1 MTGID
6 LIINGDMNR
15 TTYDDSAYTDY
26 MKDVANYQRRKSKE
40 EDLVKKA
47 AMKKAEAKKKAEAM
61 KKEDMKKEATKKE
74 ADKMG
79 MIKGSYSDYDASKLS
94 NAEHGTVILFFNA
107 TWCPTCV
114 AANKNFNGST
124 PPDGLTL
131 LKVDYDDSTD
141 LKRKY
146 GVTYQHTFVQVDK
159 TGKLLKKWNGSKTY
173 DELISNKA

>member
-1 MTGID
+1 
-6 LIINGDMNR
+6 MNKKSF
-15 TTYDDSAYTDY
+15 TALSVAILVLAGGTSAYSAEPTP
-26 MKDVANYQRRKSKE
+26 KSSQASKE
-40 EDLVKKA
+40 AMKKEA
-47 AMKKAEAKKKAEAM
+47 MKKEAMKKAEAKKKAEAM
-61 KKEDMKKEATKKE
+61 KKDAMKKE

-159 TGKLLKKWNGSKTY
+159 SGKLLKKWNGSNTY

>member
-1 MTGID
+1 
-6 LIINGDMNR
+6 MNMKSL
-15 TTYDDSAYTDY
+15 TALSVAILVLAGGTSAYSAEPTP
-26 MKDVANYQRRKSKE
+26 KSSQASKE
-40 EDLVKKA
+40 AMRKA

-61 KKEDMKKEATKKE
+61 KKDAMKKE

-124 PPDGLTL
+124 PPDGLTV

-159 TGKLLKKWNGSKTY
+159 TGKLIKKWNGSKTY

>member
-1 MTGID
+1 MSKKSFTALSVAI
-6 LIINGDMNR
+6 LILAGGP
-15 TTYDDSAYTDY
+15 SAF
-26 MKDVANYQRRKSKE
+26 AAEPSPKSSQASK
-40 EDLVKKA
+40 
-47 AMKKAEAKKKAEAM
+47 EAM
-61 KKEDMKKEATKKE
+61 KKEAMKKEAMKKDAMKKE
-74 ADKMG
+74 AMKKDAAKMG

-114 AANKNFNGST
+114 AANKNFIGST

-131 LKVDYDDSTD
+131 LKVDYDNSTD

-159 TGKLLKKWNGSKTY
+159 NGKLIKKWSGSNSY
-173 DELISNKA
+173 DELLSNKA

>member
-1 MTGID
+1 MKKKSLTALSVAILVLAG
-6 LIINGDMNR
+6 GA
-15 TTYDDSAYTDY
+15 SAYSAEPSP
-26 MKDVANYQRRKSKE
+26 KSSQASKE
-40 EDLVKKA
+40 
-47 AMKKAEAKKKAEAM
+47 AMKKAEANKKAAEMKKAAAKKKAAAM
-61 KKEDMKKEATKKE
+61 KKDAMKKE

-114 AANKNFNGST
+114 AANKNFSGST

-159 TGKLLKKWNGSKTY
+159 SGKLLKKWNGSNTY

>member
-1 MTGID
+1 
-6 LIINGDMNR
+6 MNKKSF
-15 TTYDDSAYTDY
+15 TALSVAILVLAGGTSAYSAEPTP
-26 MKDVANYQRRKSKE
+26 KSSQASKE
-40 EDLVKKA
+40 AMKKEAMKKA

-61 KKEDMKKEATKKE
+61 KKE

-124 PPDGLTL
+124 PPDGLTV

>member
-1 MTGID
+1 MFTLNKKSLIALTLSLLVLTG
-6 LIINGDMNR
+6 
-15 TTYDDSAYTDY
+15 TTNAYSADPSP
-26 MKDVANYQRRKSKE
+26 KSSQTSK
-40 EDLVKKA
+40 
-47 AMKKAEAKKKAEAM
+47 EAM
-61 KKEDMKKEATKKE
+61 KKEAMKKE

-94 NAEHGTVILFFNA
+94 KAEHGTVILFFNA
-107 TWCPTCV
+107 SWCPTCV

-131 LKVDYDDSTD
+131 LKVDYDDATD

-146 GVTYQHTFVQVDK
+146 GITYQHTFVQVDK

>member
-1 MTGID
+1 
-6 LIINGDMNR
+6 MNKKSF
-15 TTYDDSAYTDY
+15 TALSVAILVLAGGTSAYSADPTP
-26 MKDVANYQRRKSKE
+26 KSSQATKE
-40 EDLVKKA
+40 AMKKA

-61 KKEDMKKEATKKE
+61 KKEEMKKEAMKKE

-159 TGKLLKKWNGSKTY
+159 SGKLLKKWNGSNTY

>member
-1 MTGID
+1 MLKMNKKSFTALSVAI
-6 LIINGDMNR
+6 LILAGG
-15 TTYDDSAYTDY
+15 TSAFAAEPTP
-26 MKDVANYQRRKSKE
+26 KSSQASK
-40 EDLVKKA
+40 
-47 AMKKAEAKKKAEAM
+47 EAM
-61 KKEDMKKEATKKE
+61 KKEAMKKEA
-74 ADKMG
+74 AKMG

-114 AANKNFNGST
+114 AANKNFMGST

-131 LKVDYDDSTD
+131 LKVDYDDSTE

-159 TGKLLKKWNGSKTY
+159 SGKLIKKWNGSKSY
-173 DELISNKA
+173 DELLSSKA

>member
-1 MTGID
+1 
-6 LIINGDMNR
+6 MNMKSL
-15 TTYDDSAYTDY
+15 TALSVAILVLAGGTSAYSAEPTP
-26 MKDVANYQRRKSKE
+26 KSSQASKE
-40 EDLVKKA
+40 AMKKA

-61 KKEDMKKEATKKE
+61 KKEAMKKE

-124 PPDGLTL
+124 PPDGLTV

-159 TGKLLKKWNGSKTY
+159 TGKLIKKWNGSKTY

>member
-1 MTGID
+1 
-6 LIINGDMNR
+6 
-15 TTYDDSAYTDY
+15 
-26 MKDVANYQRRKSKE
+26 
-40 EDLVKKA
+40 
-47 AMKKAEAKKKAEAM
+47 
-61 KKEDMKKEATKKE
+61 MKKEAMKQDE
-74 ADKMG
+74 AKMG

-114 AANKNFNGST
+114 AANKNFMGST

-131 LKVDYDDSTD
+131 LKVDYDDSTE

-159 TGKLLKKWNGSKTY
+159 TGKLIKKWNGSKSY
-173 DELISNKA
+173 DELLSSKS

>member
-1 MTGID
+1 MNKKSFTALSVAI
-6 LIINGDMNR
+6 LILAGG
-15 TTYDDSAYTDY
+15 TSAFAAEPTP
-26 MKDVANYQRRKSKE
+26 KSSQASK
-40 EDLVKKA
+40 
-47 AMKKAEAKKKAEAM
+47 EAM
-61 KKEDMKKEATKKE
+61 KKEAMKKEAMKKE
-74 ADKMG
+74 AMKKEAAKMG

-114 AANKNFNGST
+114 AANKNFMGST

-131 LKVDYDDSTD
+131 LKVDYDDSTE

-159 TGKLLKKWNGSKTY
+159 TGKLIKKWNGSKSY
-173 DELISNKA
+173 DELLSSKA

>member
-1 MTGID
+1 M
-6 LIINGDMNR
+6 LRMNKR
-15 TTYDDSAYTDY
+15 LFTALSVAILVIAGGTSAYS
-26 MKDVANYQRRKSKE
+26 AEPSPKSSQLSK
-40 EDLVKKA
+40 
-47 AMKKAEAKKKAEAM
+47 EAM
-61 KKEDMKKEATKKE
+61 KKEAMKKEA
-74 ADKMG
+74 AKMG
-79 MIKGSYSDYDASKLS
+79 TIKGSYSEYEASKLS

-107 TWCPTCV
+107 SWCPTCV

-131 LKVDYDDSTD
+131 LKVDFDDSTN

>member
-1 MTGID
+1 
-6 LIINGDMNR
+6 
-15 TTYDDSAYTDY
+15 
-26 MKDVANYQRRKSKE
+26 MKKAE
-40 EDLVKKA
+40 AKKKAA
-47 AMKKAEAKKKAEAM
+47 AMKKAEAKKKAAEM
-61 KKEDMKKEATKKE
+61 KKAEAKKKAAEMKKE
-74 ADKMG
+74 ADKMSMG
-79 MIKGSYSDYDASKLS
+79 KGSYSEYDASKLS

-131 LKVDYDDSTD
+131 LKVDYDDSTE

-159 TGKLLKKWNGSKTY
+159 SGKLIKKWNGSKSY
-173 DELISNKA
+173 DELLSSKA

>member
-1 MTGID
+1 MNKKSLIALTLSVLVLTG
-6 LIINGDMNR
+6 
-15 TTYDDSAYTDY
+15 TTNAYSADPSP
-26 MKDVANYQRRKSKE
+26 KSSQTSK
-40 EDLVKKA
+40 
-47 AMKKAEAKKKAEAM
+47 EAM
-61 KKEDMKKEATKKE
+61 KKEAMKKEAMKKE
-74 ADKMG
+74 AMKKEAMKKEAMKKEAMKKDADKMG

-94 NAEHGTVILFFNA
+94 KAEHGTVILFFNA
-107 TWCPTCV
+107 SWCPTCV

-159 TGKLLKKWNGSKTY
+159 TGKLIKKWNGSKTY